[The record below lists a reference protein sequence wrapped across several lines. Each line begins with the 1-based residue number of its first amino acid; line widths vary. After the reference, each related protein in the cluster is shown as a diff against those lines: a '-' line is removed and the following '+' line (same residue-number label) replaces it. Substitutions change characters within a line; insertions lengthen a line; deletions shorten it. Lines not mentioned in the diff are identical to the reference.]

1 MAGNPRYTN
10 LGNPVS
16 STEQSWMD
24 LAIRAW
30 GGEWNAPDHGA
41 YVFSNGR
48 SFDSTDQTNNG
59 FYTNYAAQGGT
70 NGGRFTLDVSVLGGP
85 NVLG

>member
-16 STEQSWMD
+16 STQRSWMD

-30 GGEWNAPDHGA
+30 GGEWNAPDHNV

-48 SFDSTDQTNNG
+48 GFDSTDQTNDG
-59 FYTNYAAQGGT
+59 FYTKQTLGQPFQLDTSRLGGT
-70 NGGRFTLDVSVLGGP
+70 DVLT
-85 NVLG
+85 